1 MCVPFKAQFIQRSD
15 LTSTLL
21 SSLAHSSPRLD
32 VFVIMSAS
40 LLALIIAFLLKTPNF
55 ESATLHLQKKS
66 WYTSPS
72 IYPRGMTHSVFPKLN
87 FWSSLMNQLLF
98 LYFPIL
104 LVDHPDLDFVIWKP
118 SSHLELCLLLQPEKW
133 LVINPINS
141 PSEIKQPLHP
151 IPSLQFR
158 ASSPFWATIV
168 TS

>member
-66 WYTSPS
+66 
-72 IYPRGMTHSVFPKLN
+72 
-87 FWSSLMNQLLF
+87 
-98 LYFPIL
+98 
-104 LVDHPDLDFVIWKP
+104 
-118 SSHLELCLLLQPEKW
+118 
-133 LVINPINS
+133 
-141 PSEIKQPLHP
+141 
-151 IPSLQFR
+151 
-158 ASSPFWATIV
+158 
-168 TS
+168 